1 MKRAVPIALVLLA
14 ATAFAAAAAGR
25 DSSGPTA
32 GRCGGQLWRLKTLS
46 DPGRRSVE
54 LDPTST
60 TIAAI
65 GERPFP
71 RPLPRLR
78 RTAFQRHVWQVVAQI
93 TKYRVET
100 DGIRLELYDNEA
112 YLNAVIPTPE
122 CLSSATRVRK
132 DLASAFKLFTGE
144 CGHPTTRDWQ
154 SLGAIV
160 YVRGVGFWSQR
171 RSLRGAAR
179 NGAELHPVTGLRIVA
194 GCG

>member
-1 MKRAVPIALVLLA
+1 MNRAVPIALVILA
-14 ATAFAAAAAGR
+14 AAAFAAVAAGR

-32 GRCGGQLWRLKTLS
+32 SRCGGELWRLKTLS
-46 DPGRRSVE
+46 DSARQAVV
-54 LDPTST
+54 LNPTGT

-78 RTAFQRHVWQVVAQI
+78 QTAFQKHAWEVVAQI
-93 TKYRVET
+93 TKYRVESE
-100 DGIRLELYDNEA
+100 GVRLELYDHQS
-112 YLNAVIPTPE
+112 YLNAVIPTPD
-122 CLSSATRVRK
+122 CLSSAARARS
-132 DLASAFKLFTGE
+132 DMAAAFKLFTGR
-144 CGHPTTRDWQ
+144 CGHPATSDWQ

-194 GCG
+194 GC

>member
-1 MKRAVPIALVLLA
+1 MNRVAPIALVLLA

-32 GRCGGQLWRLKTLS
+32 SRCGGELWRLKTLS
-46 DPGRRSVE
+46 DSARQAVV
-54 LDPTST
+54 LNPTGT

-78 RTAFQRHVWQVVAQI
+78 RTAFQKRAWQVVAQI
-93 TKYRVET
+93 TKYRIES
-100 DGIRLELYDNEA
+100 DGVRLELYDHES
-112 YLNAVIPTPE
+112 YLNAVIPTPD
-122 CLSSATRVRK
+122 CLSNATRARS
-132 DLASAFKLFTGE
+132 DMAAAFKLFTE
-144 CGHPTTRDWQ
+144 RCGHPATSVWQ

-194 GCG
+194 GC

>member
-1 MKRAVPIALVLLA
+1 MKRAGPIVLALLV
-14 ATAFAAAAAGR
+14 ATAFTAAAAGR
-25 DSSGPTA
+25 RSSGPTA
-32 GRCGGQLWRLKTLS
+32 DRCGGQLWQMKTLS
-46 DPGRRSVE
+46 DPQRNAVDLE
-54 LDPTST
+54 PTAT

-65 GERPFP
+65 GERPYP
-71 RPLPRLR
+71 RPLPRTR

-100 DGIRLELYDNEA
+100 GGIRLELFDHES
-112 YLNAVIPTPE
+112 YLHAVIPTPD
-122 CLSSATRVRK
+122 CLSSKTRARNDIV
-132 DLASAFKLFTGE
+132 SAFKLFSGE

-171 RSLRGAAR
+171 RSLRGAAG

>member
-1 MKRAVPIALVLLA
+1 MKRAGPIVLVLLA
-14 ATAFAAAAAGR
+14 ATAFAAAAAGHG
-25 DSSGPTA
+25 SAGPTA
-32 GRCGGQLWRLKTLS
+32 ARCGGELWRLKTLS
-46 DPGRRSVE
+46 DPGRNAVQ
-54 LDPTST
+54 LAPTTT

-78 RTAFQRHVWQVVAQI
+78 RTPFQRHAWEVVAQI

-100 DGIRLELYDNEA
+100 GGIRLELYDHGS
-112 YLNAVIPTPE
+112 YLNAVIPTPD
-122 CLSSATRVRK
+122 CLSSATRARS
-132 DLASAFKLFTGE
+132 DISSTFKLFSVD
-144 CGHPTTRDWQ
+144 CGHPATSDWQ

-194 GCG
+194 GC